1 MKPHIMEQ
9 NGNKKVRF
17 QTNLLKK
24 PVNGKI
30 LPNIGIIVQKIKTI
44 NEKFDT
50 FLTGTNFEIRTAT
63 KNKINLK
70 VTITSVAGAMFPIKI
85 RVPRVNDVL

>member
-50 FLTGTNFEIRTAT
+50 FLTGTNLKFEQLPKT
-63 KNKINLK
+63 K
-70 VTITSVAGAMFPIKI
+70 
-85 RVPRVNDVL
+85 